1 MGIYQTLISFSWGIA
16 SFLVA
21 TASFVTFILIDK
33 NNDLDAST
41 AFVSLTLFNTIRFP
55 LMIFPMI
62 ITSLIQVCLYIRK
75 IYLYFELDNL
85 KKKMF
90 L

>member
-62 ITSLIQVCLYIRK
+62 ITSLIQVFLYIRK
-75 IYLYFELDNL
+75 IYLYFNL
-85 KKKMF
+85 NNLEKIF